1 MSWGWPQNLRGHTFI
16 KSTKNAQFCNH
27 HSLNQQKWTID
38 LLFKKTES
46 AGTWQIWRLLSPVRV
61 DVINVWSLMLLTIY
75 NEPLD
80 GLNLTSVANK
90 FIDSNYGRKLV
101 SGTFKFQD
109 DEQVHKKDCVL
120 FLLKHRKDHMQRRNR
135 PYLEALSCV
144 K

>member
-1 MSWGWPQNLRGHTFI
+1 
-16 KSTKNAQFCNH
+16 
-27 HSLNQQKWTID
+27 
-38 LLFKKTES
+38 
-46 AGTWQIWRLLSPVRV
+46 
-61 DVINVWSLMLLTIY
+61 MLLTIY

-120 FLLKHRKDHMQRRNR
+120 FLLKHRKDHMRRRNR